1 MASLPNLGNLT
12 PADQAM
18 VNKEMQDMQVNE
30 SLQTYNGLVERCF
43 NQCIQNFRAK
53 NLDYEETDCVKRCV
67 GKFMT
72 YSQRVGTRFAEKN
85 QQVAQDQQAAAAAAA
100 TAGHPYTFYTTMA
113 NGMTVEESLSLKKI
127 DTHLF
132 LADKK
137 NLWLPRGAK
146 GVFGG
151 QVIGQAL
158 VAATDSVPSHP
169 AAAVYSAHSVH
180 CYFIL
185 PGDPQADII
194 YYVENLRDGRS
205 FLTRSVEGRQNGKV
219 IFKMMVQF
227 HTFEEGSPHLT
238 YSIPMPE
245 VKYQPE
251 ELIPLEYV
259 AARIASQDYHR
270 LPHGAR
276 EFLRKYS
283 DDSVPVDRRP
293 VAELHLKRPKRGTA
307 KKGLNDFD
315 NLIPNHLMLDDSK
328 PKHEMA
334 KRQFWLRARGDVGNT
349 DAAHKSVLAYMSD
362 FNLIATSLEPLGG
375 IFCNTG

>member
-85 QQVAQDQQAAAAAAA
+85 QQVAQDQQAAAAAATA
-100 TAGHPYTFYTTMA
+100 SAGHP
-113 NGMTVEESLSLKKI
+113 
-127 DTHLF
+127 
-132 LADKK
+132 
-137 NLWLPRGAK
+137 
-146 GVFGG
+146 
-151 QVIGQAL
+151 
-158 VAATDSVPSHP
+158 
-169 AAAVYSAHSVH
+169 
-180 CYFIL
+180 
-185 PGDPQADII
+185 
-194 YYVENLRDGRS
+194 
-205 FLTRSVEGRQNGKV
+205 
-219 IFKMMVQF
+219 
-227 HTFEEGSPHLT
+227 
-238 YSIPMPE
+238 
-245 VKYQPE
+245 
-251 ELIPLEYV
+251 V

-293 VAELHLKRPKRGTA
+293 VAELNLKRPKRET
-307 KKGLNDFD
+307 KKGLNDVIDTALKHHHQQQQQEQQQEQHYDLD
-315 NLIPNHLMLDDSK
+315 NLIPNHHHLMLDDSK

-375 IFCNTG
+375 IFCSNTTKLTSLDHTLYFHKTNIRADEWMLFDMRCLVSSHARAVCNNNISIIIMMKMDHIRLRLGNPPRRFINIPSLAQQEEDSMKGPQGSEDKQHVAVLVNYRLRSTVMIGASSSPVVPGYRYYSS

>member
-158 VAATDSVPSHP
+158 VAATDS
-169 AAAVYSAHSVH
+169 
-180 CYFIL
+180 
-185 PGDPQADII
+185 
-194 YYVENLRDGRS
+194 
-205 FLTRSVEGRQNGKV
+205 
-219 IFKMMVQF
+219 
-227 HTFEEGSPHLT
+227 
-238 YSIPMPE
+238 
-245 VKYQPE
+245 
-251 ELIPLEYV
+251 
-259 AARIASQDYHR
+259 
-270 LPHGAR
+270 
-276 EFLRKYS
+276 
-283 DDSVPVDRRP
+283 
-293 VAELHLKRPKRGTA
+293 
-307 KKGLNDFD
+307 FD

-375 IFCNTG
+375 IFC